1 MPNPLTSKITPV
13 AIALTAGLVLGYGA
27 GRIMPGTST
36 SGPMSAPA
44 GGYAEGFEAAKTL
57 ALGTGTIRSLPE
69 ELTSLEG
76 TVLSLDGGSLTLET
90 SLKSP
95 NPFAD
100 QDLPARR
107 RVRVTEKTE
116 IVIQTRKT
124 AAEIAADEQAFQKAL
139 ARGEQPSQQPNFS
152 EKPGRL
158 KDLKVGMWLVV
169 TAAEDVKAV
178 ADFEAVRI
186 FAPLNGTNPT
196 SGSQAVPPPSAT
208 PDTSGIQPPNGPQQ
222 IIP

>member
-1 MPNPLTSKITPV
+1 MPNPLTSKIAPV

-27 GRIMPGTST
+27 GRITTGPSA
-36 SGPMSAPA
+36 SGPMSAPT

-57 ALGTGTIRSLPE
+57 ALATGAIRSLPE
-69 ELTSLEG
+69 ELTTLEG
-76 TVLSLDGGSLTLET
+76 TVLSLDGNSLMLET
-90 SLKSP
+90 GLKSP

-124 AAEIAADEQAFQKAL
+124 AAEIAADEQAFQKAV

-152 EKPGRL
+152 EKAGRL

-169 TAAEDVKAV
+169 TAAEDIKSA
-178 ADFEAVRI
+178 ADFEALRI
-186 FAPLNGTNPT
+186 FVPLNGTNPT
-196 SGSQAVPPPSAT
+196 SGTQAVPPPSAP
-208 PDTSGIQPPNGPQQ
+208 PDTSGIQPPDGPQP